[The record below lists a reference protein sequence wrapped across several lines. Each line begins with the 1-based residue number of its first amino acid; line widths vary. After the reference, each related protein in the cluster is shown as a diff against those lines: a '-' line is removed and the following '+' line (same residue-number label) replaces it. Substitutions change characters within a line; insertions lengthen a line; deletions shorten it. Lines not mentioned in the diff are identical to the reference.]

1 MLILAHRGYRAKY
14 PENTLLSFEKAIEFG
29 ADGIELDVRKSSDD
43 VLVVF
48 HDPYVELDGDYK
60 IILHTDYHELS
71 KIDLGEGERMPTF
84 SDVLECLKKFGN
96 RVFLD
101 VEVKLSE
108 LIEPVFELLQD
119 VKYEN
124 FMISSFMR
132 ESIFQFWLEHPK
144 VPVGFIFS
152 ENELSET
159 DPLDLILDE
168 LENMGN
174 VKGLHIILPM
184 KICDEY
190 VLSELPRIKE
200 RFKVKLGVW
209 DVNNEEQFRRVENI
223 ADLVITDEVE
233 KIVKLRGNPG

>member
-1 MLILAHRGYRAKY
+1 
-14 PENTLLSFEKAIEFG
+14 
-29 ADGIELDVRKSSDD
+29 V
-43 VLVVF
+43 
-48 HDPYVELDGDYK
+48 
-60 IILHTDYHELS
+60 
-71 KIDLGEGERMPTF
+71 
-84 SDVLECLKKFGN
+84 
-96 RVFLD
+96 
-101 VEVKLSE
+101 
-108 LIEPVFELLQD
+108 IEPVFELLQD

-174 VKGLHIILPM
+174 VNGLHIILPM